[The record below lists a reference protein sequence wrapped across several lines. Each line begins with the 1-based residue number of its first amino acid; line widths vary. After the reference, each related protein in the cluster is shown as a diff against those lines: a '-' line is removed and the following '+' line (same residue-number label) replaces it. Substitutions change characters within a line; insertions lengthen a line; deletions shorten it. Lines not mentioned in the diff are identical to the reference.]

1 MVSQVAALDHH
12 CPRRHCCALMS
23 PDTLFQL
30 ASAAVLPGW
39 VALALAPLAR
49 KWLVLA
55 SRCIA
60 VLLSGLYVTLLV
72 TGLAG
77 DGPPPGAGFDT
88 LDGVR
93 LLLSSPQALL
103 AGWVHYLVFDLW
115 VGSWEAEDNGATGA
129 LPHWLLLPCLAL
141 TFLAGPTGLLLYHLL
156 KAARKVRA

>member
-1 MVSQVAALDHH
+1 
-12 CPRRHCCALMS
+12 MS
-23 PDTLFQL
+23 PDSLFSL

-39 VALALAPLAR
+39 LALACAPLAR
-49 KWLVLA
+49 ARLVLVA
-55 SRCIA
+55 RVIA
-60 VLLSGLYVTLLV
+60 VLLAGLYVTLLV
-72 TGLAG
+72 TGLAAA
-77 DGPPPGAGFDT
+77 GPPPGASFNS

-115 VGSWEAEDNGATGA
+115 VGSWEVEDNA

-156 KAARKVRA
+156 KAGRRAKGGLGA

>member
-1 MVSQVAALDHH
+1 MT
-12 CPRRHCCALMS
+12 
-23 PDTLFQL
+23 PDSLFQL

-39 VALALAPLAR
+39 IALACAPLAR
-49 KWLVLA
+49 ARLVLVA
-55 SRCIA
+55 RVVA

-77 DGPPPGAGFDT
+77 AGPPAGAGFDT
-88 LDGVR
+88 LEGVR

-115 VGSWEAEDNGATGA
+115 VGSWEAEDNGQSGG
-129 LPHWLLLPCLAL
+129 LPHALLLPCLAL

-156 KAARKVRA
+156 KAVRRARA

>member
-1 MVSQVAALDHH
+1 MTPESLF
-12 CPRRHCCALMS
+12 S
-23 PDTLFQL
+23 PEGLFGM

-39 VALALAPLAR
+39 IALAFAPLAR
-49 KWLVLA
+49 ARAVLA
-55 SRCIA
+55 ARVIA

-77 DGPPPGAGFDT
+77 EGPPPGAGFDT
-88 LDGVR
+88 LEGVR

-115 VGSWEAEDNGATGA
+115 VGSWEAEDNGQSGA
-129 LPHWLLLPCLAL
+129 LPHALLLPCLAL

-156 KAARKVRA
+156 KAGRRARA

>member
-1 MVSQVAALDHH
+1 MT
-12 CPRRHCCALMS
+12 
-23 PDTLFQL
+23 PDSLFSI

-39 VALALAPLAR
+39 IALACAPLAR
-49 KWLVLA
+49 ARLVLA
-55 SRCIA
+55 ARLIA
-60 VLLSGLYVTLLV
+60 VLLAGLYVSLLV

-77 DGPPPGAGFDT
+77 EGPPAGAGFST

-115 VGSWEAEDNGATGA
+115 VGSWEAEDNS
-129 LPHWLLLPCLAL
+129 LPHWQLLPCLAL

-156 KAARKVRA
+156 KAGRKVRS